1 MTPQQLN
8 SAASALSQS
17 NGGVASQDGINGMES
32 NSSGSG
38 AESPNRSASGQGHM
52 TNVRGRVHSSSSE
65 GESEG
70 GDELT
75 RAEALAMLRRKKGK
89 IDVSQRQTTSST
101 DKKLPA
107 SECQGSVRTH
117 SVKLT
122 LFFLCI

>member
-17 NGGVASQDGINGMES
+17 NGGVASQDGNNGMES
-32 NSSGSG
+32 NSSGS
-38 AESPNRSASGQGHM
+38 
-52 TNVRGRVHSSSSE
+52 E

-70 GDELT
+70 GEELT

-101 DKKLPA
+101 DSKLPA
-107 SECQGSVRTH
+107 SECQGSVCTFCKVNIIL
-117 SVKLT
+117 SL
-122 LFFLCI
+122 

>member
-17 NGGVASQDGINGMES
+17 NGGMASQDGINGMES

-38 AESPNRSASGQGHM
+38 AESPSRSAGHM

-70 GDELT
+70 GEELT

-89 IDVSQRQTTSST
+89 IDVSQRQATSST

-107 SECQGSVRTH
+107 SECQGSVCTFCKVNVIL
-117 SVKLT
+117 SL
-122 LFFLCI
+122 